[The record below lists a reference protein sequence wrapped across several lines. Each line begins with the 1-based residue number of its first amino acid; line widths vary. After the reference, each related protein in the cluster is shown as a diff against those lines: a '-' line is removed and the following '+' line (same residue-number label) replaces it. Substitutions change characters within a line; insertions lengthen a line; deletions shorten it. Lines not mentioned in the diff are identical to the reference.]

1 MSQRIQLLL
10 NDSDWNKDY
19 VDKMERI
26 IHEIILSAV
35 KDLVYLM
42 KVEEDGR
49 FRYIYANS
57 EALKNANISE
67 ESIGLTLQDV
77 LPSDIARHLQLKYEE
92 AVRRNSPLSFQDS
105 VIINNVE
112 IFGES
117 ILTPIVDDEGNCRF
131 VVSVTRDITEKVIE
145 KRRLIESRQR
155 YQSLMDHNMDAVC
168 SLNRSG
174 AILEANPSTFSITG
188 YTERELKNLQLVD
201 LLIMDDVKLV
211 EGTLVSTL
219 DGKTKNNIVCQMIHK
234 SGETIHVQLKMI
246 PIVVNQE
253 ITGVYSIIRDITEQV
268 RNNEVMKSIAYH
280 DHLTGLP
287 NRSYLKEDIHEL
299 VQRAEINAEKFSLMY
314 LDLDRFK
321 VLNDSMGH
329 NVGDLLLKEV
339 AVRLTSLGAT
349 NINVYRQGGDEFII
363 IANNT
368 NRLQSESLAEKVLDL
383 FKTPFMLTSQEFYVT
398 PSIGISMYPNDGTDG
413 ETLIKNADT
422 ALYQVKER
430 GRGHFQFYSNDMQ
443 KGDSQ
448 SMLLETCLRRA
459 IEKDELIL
467 YFQPQIDLYTGEINS
482 FEALLRWNCGL
493 LGFVSPADFIPL
505 AEETGLIIPIGEW
518 VIEEVCR
525 QLSEWNK
532 KGYTAINV
540 AINLSARQFQ
550 QPNLVELIK
559 GSLEKNN
566 VNPSQLEIEITEG
579 AMQDTR
585 ETILILNRLKD
596 LGVQIS
602 VDDFGTGYSSLS
614 YLKRFPLN
622 TLKIDQSFVR
632 DVLTD
637 NKDAAITT
645 TIIHLAQS
653 LGFNVIA
660 EGVEL
665 DEQAEFLRRMDCQ
678 KAQGFLF
685 SKPKPA
691 DQIEMEYLLEKA

>member
-1 MSQRIQLLL
+1 MSQRMHLL
-10 NDSDWNKDY
+10 NEGDWNKDY
-19 VDKMERI
+19 VDKMERMI
-26 IHEIILSAV
+26 NEIILDAV
-35 KDLVYLM
+35 KDMVYLM
-42 KVEEDGR
+42 KVEANGT
-49 FRYIYANS
+49 FRYVYANK
-57 EALKNANISE
+57 EAFKNANISE
-67 ESIGLTLQDV
+67 ASIGQTLQDV
-77 LPSDIARHLQLKYEE
+77 LPSETASHLQLKYEE
-92 AVRRNSPLSFQDS
+92 AVRRNSPLTFQDS
-105 VIINNVE
+105 LIINNVE

-117 ILTPIVDDEGNCRF
+117 ILTPIVDEEGQCHF
-131 VVSVTRDITEKVIE
+131 VVSVTRDITENVNE
-145 KRRLIESRQR
+145 KLRLIESRQR

-168 SLNRSG
+168 SLNKSG
-174 AILEANPSTFSITG
+174 VILQANPSTFSITG
-188 YTERELKNLQLVD
+188 YTERELKNLQLTD
-201 LLIMDDVKLV
+201 LLIMDHVSLL
-211 EGTLVSTL
+211 EGALISTL
-219 DGKTKNNIVCQMIHK
+219 DGKTKDNITCQMFHK

-246 PIVVNQE
+246 PIVINQE

-268 RNNEVMKSIAYH
+268 RNDEVMKTIAYH

-287 NRSYLKEDIHEL
+287 NRSLLKEDIHEF
-299 VQRAEINAEKFSLMY
+299 VRKAELNSEKFALMY
-314 LDLDRFK
+314 VDLDRFK
-321 VLNDSMGH
+321 FLNDSMGH

-339 AVRLTSLGAT
+339 ALRLTSVGKN
-349 NINVYRQGGDEFII
+349 NITVYRQGGDEFIL
-363 IANNT
+363 IAKNT
-368 NRLQSESLAEKVLDL
+368 NRSESENIAEKVLGL
-383 FKTPFMLTSQEFYVT
+383 FKTPFMLSSQEFYVT
-398 PSIGISMYPNDGTDG
+398 PSVGISMYPNDGQDG

-422 ALYQVKER
+422 ALYQVKDR

-443 KGDSQ
+443 RGDSQ

-518 VIEEVCR
+518 VIEEVCC

-532 KGYTAINV
+532 KGFTDVNV
-540 AINLSARQFQ
+540 AVNLSARQFQ

-559 GSLEKNN
+559 ESLQKNN
-566 VNPSQLEIEITEG
+566 INPSQLEIEITEG
-579 AMQDTR
+579 AMQDTK
-585 ETILILNRLKD
+585 ETILILYRLKD

-665 DEQAEFLRRMDCQ
+665 DEQAEFLRRMDCH

-691 DQIEMEYLLEKA
+691 NQIEIEYLKQKA